1 MPQIAPVTLGT
12 TTYGAPRVVK
22 NGTSTLFIKLDP
34 VNGALGDEKLYVG
47 EDSFSSTRPRRKAS
61 MRMETPILSNDPV
74 TGAVKQIDSVAV
86 EVIVEHG
93 KTVSETVLTQLR
105 DRAAA
110 ALVDGSYP
118 DLVLFKR
125 DGQW

>member
-12 TTYGAPRVVK
+12 VTYGAPRVVK
-22 NGTSTLFIKLDP
+22 NGTATLFIKLDP
-34 VNGALGDEKLYVG
+34 ISGALGDEKLYVG
-47 EDSFSSTRPRRKAS
+47 EDSFSSTRPRRKAYL
-61 MRMETPILSNDPV
+61 RMETPILSTDPV
-74 TGAVKQIDSVAV
+74 TGTVKQVDSVAV
-86 EVIVEHG
+86 EITLEHG
-93 KTVSETVLTQLR
+93 KSVSETALVDLR

-110 ALVDGSYP
+110 ALTNQSYT